1 MTYSLK
7 KGILKA
13 LSAVVTVAIAVVVV
27 TQFADVELT
36 VLIEQHLFPIIGG
49 LTTTGVLKWAHNLI
63 KFKLNNK

>member
-13 LSAVVTVAIAVVVV
+13 LGAVVTVAIAVVAV

-36 VLIEQHLFPIIGG
+36 VLIETHLFPLIAG
-49 LTTTGVLKWAHNLI
+49 LTVTGTLKWAHNFI
-63 KFKLNNK
+63 KVKSGK